1 MKGLHGRAGTQ
12 MQVVASWYQ
21 GWGPEARRSFLST
34 LVQVASGAGEGDLEA
49 ALGSLSLEGADEML
63 PCQLRLFK
71 GWWREWGHDNRSN
84 FISNFC
90 KVVLGFTK
98 RRMFWFFK
106 YSSAWTRG
114 RGAAAEKWNSGL
126 NKKKTWSKE
135 WNPVCFQS
143 PDKGDEDFGLN
154 LISPSNPPRLHL
166 PNLQMTQA
174 ASRVVV
180 VRLGRNPISTI
191 TSRNIHLSPA
201 LHHQMPK
208 PDPKLVLKRTKNQ
221 VRLPPFKDWIFQSS
235 PFN

>member
-90 KVVLGFTK
+90 KVVLGFAK
-98 RRMFWFFK
+98 RRRMF
-106 YSSAWTRG
+106 
-114 RGAAAEKWNSGL
+114 
-126 NKKKTWSKE
+126 
-135 WNPVCFQS
+135 
-143 PDKGDEDFGLN
+143 
-154 LISPSNPPRLHL
+154 
-166 PNLQMTQA
+166 
-174 ASRVVV
+174 
-180 VRLGRNPISTI
+180 
-191 TSRNIHLSPA
+191 
-201 LHHQMPK
+201 
-208 PDPKLVLKRTKNQ
+208 
-221 VRLPPFKDWIFQSS
+221 
-235 PFN
+235 